1 MENLIKDYFKDKE
14 LTIENVIEM
23 CETDYRLRMKINRD
37 VDKEWHKED
46 IIDEL
51 TAREIE
57 FTDADVEC
65 ILDRFEDY
73 LSESDEWRIA
83 LDCAIDWWED

>member
-23 CETDYRLRMKINRD
+23 CKNYGMLRLKINRD
-37 VDKEWHKED
+37 VDKEYHKED

-51 TAREIE
+51 TQREIE
-57 FTDADVEC
+57 FSDADVEC
-65 ILDRFEDY
+65 ILYKYEDY